1 MKNKDAYYFPHDS
14 NARNDY
20 KLLRLRAKF
29 GWEGYGIYFA
39 IIEIL
44 REQSDY
50 KLGKESSEAIATAIG
65 KPFEWI
71 QDFVNNLIQ
80 LGLLSRE
87 DGGGLYS
94 ESLINRMQQ
103 YEDRKMMLSEAGKK
117 GAKIKKLKRLNRL
130 KPPLSIK
137 ENKIKEN
144 KIINNELF
152 ENEEHLLQKFI
163 KNNCPNI
170 SKLKEQ
176 LTFEEATRLFT
187 DFTEQELQKVIEA
200 MENYKPLTTKS
211 ISVNL
216 TIRNWIRRD
225 RQNGTNQKSSTRGS
239 IDFNKWERE
248 IKIAKGESTSMVSG
262 AV

>member
-144 KIINNELF
+144 KIKIYNNKEGYFLEIFEQFNFNNLEVTEWIEWCNYRKEIKKKMTERTVKNQLKFLSQQPNPAKCIEQSIKNGWTGLF
-152 ENEEHLLQKFI
+152 EE
-163 KNNCPNI
+163 KNN
-170 SKLKEQ
+170 
-176 LTFEEATRLFT
+176 
-187 DFTEQELQKVIEA
+187 
-200 MENYKPLTTKS
+200 
-211 ISVNL
+211 
-216 TIRNWIRRD
+216 
-225 RQNGTNQKSSTRGS
+225 NGTNNKSGGASPEFLRELITNRES
-239 IDFNKWERE
+239 KERN
-248 IKIAKGESTSMVSG
+248 SN
-262 AV
+262 